1 MSFSSEQQR
10 PFFEIKTAQTDNK
23 CAHMCKRDAKDPAK
37 KKNAPKK
44 GQETAPGDVLDR
56 SDFKYS
62 KNKTSWIAVES

>member
-1 MSFSSEQQR
+1 
-10 PFFEIKTAQTDNK
+10 
-23 CAHMCKRDAKDPAK
+23 MCKRDAKDPAK

-62 KNKTSWIAVES
+62 KNKTSWIAVESKKKKM